1 MGVLELFFYIVIV
14 VLIGWGA
21 VWLVG
26 YLAPGHPAIID
37 KLIWLVVIV
46 IVIVTL
52 ASAFGLTAVDPRV
65 PRLRG

>member
-46 IVIVTL
+46 IVTL